1 MSVETIATCFV
12 AVGLTA
18 LAAVPYVF
26 AQREEKRARR
36 HRESTVNSPEGNPVT
51 LS

>member
-1 MSVETIATCFV
+1 MMMETIATCFV

-26 AQREEKRARR
+26 AQREEKRAQG
-36 HRESTVNSPEGNPVT
+36 HRESNVNGSKEIQ
-51 LS
+51 

>member
-36 HRESTVNSPEGNPVT
+36 HRESNVNSLKET
-51 LS
+51 Q